1 MFINPI
7 NVTHHINK
15 TNDKNQMIIS
25 IDAEKPFE
33 KACHPFMIEKKNF
46 QQH

>member
-1 MFINPI
+1 M
-7 NVTHHINK
+7 THHINK

-33 KACHPFMIEKKNF
+33 KAYHPFMIEKKKLSTTLT
-46 QQH
+46 